1 MAASPGAAKLMLTN
15 GIQDVCNGHLQLICI
30 ICDTSRFPAVAPLFP
45 HGCYPAAV
53 SAFLNDTRYVV
64 GNQTGRFTW

>member
-1 MAASPGAAKLMLTN
+1 MEYKMCAT
-15 GIQDVCNGHLQLICI
+15 GICFLLCI